1 MIERYINCVTSKLP
15 ESSREE
21 IGEQVRDLINQTK
34 KEINEEISEEEKVYK
49 ALEKL
54 GDPDL
59 LADKYRM
66 KKRYLIGPNYIDN
79 YIYVMKIVLISI
91 LIGVSISSGIG
102 VIFSGDG
109 IVEVIVEYIATLLS
123 ILIQGAAW
131 VTGIFAFLEYK
142 EIPAMILSESEKW
155 KPSKLP
161 QLINKKS
168 LISKGES
175 IFNIIISSIFFSLFY
190 FGPQYLAIYYKKESN
205 LNVINI
211 FNLDVLKSF
220 NIMIIIIFA
229 LTIIN
234 EIIKILIGRWNLKLA
249 ITNSV
254 IDIISSILAIKIIS
268 NDFIWNNEIIKLLEK
283 QGNISFNRVILIT
296 IFIIVIIT
304 ISEVAM
310 SLYKGFKYKN

>member
-131 VTGIFAFLEYK
+131 VTGKLGV
-142 EIPAMILSESEKW
+142 PC
-155 KPSKLP
+155 SKT
-161 QLINKKS
+161 I
-168 LISKGES
+168 G
-175 IFNIIISSIFFSLFY
+175 Y
-190 FGPQYLAIYYKKESN
+190 F
-205 LNVINI
+205 
-211 FNLDVLKSF
+211 
-220 NIMIIIIFA
+220 
-229 LTIIN
+229 
-234 EIIKILIGRWNLKLA
+234 
-249 ITNSV
+249 
-254 IDIISSILAIKIIS
+254 
-268 NDFIWNNEIIKLLEK
+268 
-283 QGNISFNRVILIT
+283 
-296 IFIIVIIT
+296 
-304 ISEVAM
+304 
-310 SLYKGFKYKN
+310 